1 MKIITPSQADI
12 ITALID
18 GQKTPSRL
26 TPLVTFGLTRL
37 GCLDAIDGKLVLAP
51 KAAKL
56 LKKYKKAELQN
67 ECDTQVHLAFIQLYV
82 DEHTALK
89 HRTVWEHIGVT
100 KFSRDMILKSLQFWR
115 RAGLLSSH
123 KVSNNNFQILWKLT
137 IAHAPVIEVADEDTV
152 PAEFQNLADMT
163 DEEIENAAYQKRL
176 AEIDAEE
183 EFQSLTGMVTS
194 FNEITQ
200 VLTEFQTHTGMTD
213 EEIEDAAYQKSLADI
228 VEQTD
233 I

>member
-1 MKIITPSQADI
+1 MKIITPSQAGI
-12 ITALID
+12 ITALIE

-56 LKKYKKAELQN
+56 LKKYKKVELQN

-89 HRTVWEHIGVT
+89 NRTVWEHVGVN
-100 KFSRDMILKSLQFWR
+100 KFSRDMVLKSLKFWR
-115 RAGLLSSH
+115 TAGIVESPSSS
-123 KVSNNNFQILWKLT
+123 KNNFHIRWKLT
-137 IAHAPVIEVADEDTV
+137 IAHAPVVEVSDEDTV

-183 EFQSLTGMVTS
+183 E
-194 FNEITQ
+194 
-200 VLTEFQTHTGMTD
+200 
-213 EEIEDAAYQKSLADI
+213 YQKNLADI
-228 VEQTD
+228 VEQTE

>member
-12 ITALID
+12 ITALIE
-18 GQKTPSRL
+18 GEKTPSRL

-100 KFSRDMILKSLQFWR
+100 KFSRDMILKSLQLGR
-115 RAGLLSSH
+115 RVGLLSSH
-123 KVSNNNFQILWKLT
+123 KISNNNFQILWKLT
-137 IAHAPVIEVADEDTV
+137 NAHAPVIEVADEDTV
-152 PAEFQNLADMT
+152 PAEFQSMKFDVVIGNPPYNLEDMSDDQISDASQADYQNLEQYDCMT
-163 DEEIENAAYQKRL
+163 DE
-176 AEIDAEE
+176 
-183 EFQSLTGMVTS
+183 
-194 FNEITQ
+194 
-200 VLTEFQTHTGMTD
+200 H
-213 EEIEDAAYQKSLADI
+213 ADI
-228 VEQTD
+228 QTWTAAKQ
-233 I
+233 